1 MLRVNAL
8 FFSLMNIQYEESYL
22 FLSLVFICNLNICA
36 QRNEILD
43 KNIASL
49 QVVANNDW
57 LSLPIIT
64 LNSNDF
70 VNISFDDLT
79 HEYHRYCY
87 KIEHCEADWQTSSAL
102 FESDYIDGF
111 ASGNTIDDVQES
123 TNTVQLYTHYNISFP
138 NNKCRPK
145 ISGNYWVTIYDEN
158 DEKHVVC
165 RAYFMIVEPSMG
177 VHLNVTTNTD
187 IDINGKHQQVEMAVD
202 YGNNIV
208 SNPQTQIKTVVM
220 QNNRWDNAVVNARP
234 QYIKANGLQWIHCK
248 DFIFDGGNEYRK
260 FETLDV
266 THTTMGLESIN
277 WDGHNY
283 HAWIWTDEP
292 RPSYIYDKDANG
304 AFLIRNSDNIDN
316 DVNSDYIITHF
327 RLKSPQIPYP
337 IYING
342 FFTNDRFLPQ
352 YEMKWNEK
360 NQQYEGELLLK
371 QGYYSYQYLMM
382 KPEGKLKPVPSEGN
396 FYQTENTYQALIYF
410 KANGDRTDR
419 LVGYTFGKWN

>member
-1 MLRVNAL
+1 MKKAI
-8 FFSLMNIQYEESYL
+8 F

-36 QRNEILD
+36 QRNEMLD

-87 KIEHCEADWQTSSAL
+87 KIEHCEADWQTSSVL

-111 ASGNTIDDVQES
+111 ASGNTIDDVKES
-123 TNTVQLYTHYNISFP
+123 TNTVQLYTHYSITFP
-138 NNKCRPK
+138 NDKCRPML
-145 ISGNYWVTIYDEN
+145 SGNYRVTIYDEN

-165 RAYFMIVEPSMG
+165 RAYFMIVEPSMA

-220 QNNRWDNAVVNARP
+220 QNGRWDNAVINARP

-327 RLKSPQIPYP
+327 RLKSPQTADP

-360 NQQYEGELLLK
+360 NKQYEGELLLK

-410 KANGDRTDR
+410 KANGHRTDR

>member
-1 MLRVNAL
+1 MKKAI
-8 FFSLMNIQYEESYL
+8 F

-70 VNISFDDLT
+70 VNIRFDDLT

-145 ISGNYWVTIYDEN
+145 ISGNYRVTIYDEN

-165 RAYFMIVEPSMG
+165 RAYFMIVEPSMA
-177 VHLNVTTNTD
+177 VQLNVTTNTD

-220 QNNRWDNAVVNARP
+220 QNSRWDNAVLNARP

-248 DFIFDGGNEYRK
+248 DYIFDGGNEYRK

-327 RLKSPQIPYP
+327 RLKSPQTADP

-396 FYQTENTYQALIYF
+396 FCQTENTYQALIYF

-419 LVGYTFGKWN
+419 LVGYAFGKWN

>member
-1 MLRVNAL
+1 MKKAI
-8 FFSLMNIQYEESYL
+8 F

-145 ISGNYWVTIYDEN
+145 ISGNYRVTIYDEN

-165 RAYFMIVEPSMG
+165 RAYFMIVEPSMA

-187 IDINGKHQQVEMAVD
+187 IDINGKHQQVEMAID

-208 SNPQTQIKTVVM
+208 SNPQTQIKTVVI

-248 DFIFDGGNEYRK
+248 DYIFDGGNEYRK

-327 RLKSPQIPYP
+327 RLKSPQTADP

>member
-1 MLRVNAL
+1 MKKAI
-8 FFSLMNIQYEESYL
+8 F

-123 TNTVQLYTHYNISFP
+123 TNTVQLYTHYKISFP

-145 ISGNYWVTIYDEN
+145 ISGNYRVTIYDEN

-165 RAYFMIVEPSMG
+165 RAYFMIVEPSMA

-220 QNNRWDNAVVNARP
+220 QSNRWDNAGVNARP

-327 RLKSPQIPYP
+327 RLKSPQTADP

-410 KANGDRTDR
+410 KANGNRTDR

>member
-1 MLRVNAL
+1 MKKAI
-8 FFSLMNIQYEESYL
+8 F

-36 QRNEILD
+36 QRNEMLD

-111 ASGNTIDDVQES
+111 ASGNTIDDVQQS

-145 ISGNYWVTIYDEN
+145 ISGNYRVTIYDEN

-316 DVNSDYIITHF
+316 DINSDYIITHF
-327 RLKSPQIPYP
+327 RLKTPQTADP

-382 KPEGKLKPVPSEGN
+382 KPEGKLKAVPSEGN
-396 FYQTENTYQALIYF
+396 FCQTENTYQALIYF

>member
-1 MLRVNAL
+1 MKKAI
-8 FFSLMNIQYEESYL
+8 F

-327 RLKSPQIPYP
+327 RLKTPQIPYP

-410 KANGDRTDR
+410 KANGNRTDR

>member
-1 MLRVNAL
+1 MKKAI
-8 FFSLMNIQYEESYL
+8 F

-111 ASGNTIDDVQES
+111 ASDNTIDDVKES
-123 TNTVQLYTHYNISFP
+123 TNTVQLYTHYSITFP

-145 ISGNYWVTIYDEN
+145 ISGNYRVTIYDEN

-187 IDINGKHQQVEMAVD
+187 IDINGKHQQVEMAID

-220 QNNRWDNAVVNARP
+220 QNSRWDNAVVNARP

-327 RLKSPQIPYP
+327 RLKSPQTADP

-382 KPEGKLKPVPSEGN
+382 KPEGKLKAVPSEGN
-396 FYQTENTYQALIYF
+396 FCQTENTYQALIYF

>member
-1 MLRVNAL
+1 MKKAI
-8 FFSLMNIQYEESYL
+8 F

-123 TNTVQLYTHYNISFP
+123 INTVQLYTHYNISLP

-145 ISGNYWVTIYDEN
+145 ISGNYRVTIYDEN

-165 RAYFMIVEPSMG
+165 RAYFMIVEPSMA
-177 VHLNVTTNTD
+177 VQLNVTTNTD
-187 IDINGKHQQVEMAVD
+187 IDINGKHQQVEMAID

-220 QNNRWDNAVVNARP
+220 QNGRWDNAVVNARP

-248 DFIFDGGNEYRK
+248 DLIFDGGNEYRK

-283 HAWIWTDEP
+283 HAWIWIDEP

-327 RLKSPQIPYP
+327 RLKSPQTADP

-396 FYQTENTYQALIYF
+396 FFQTENTYQALVYF

>member
-1 MLRVNAL
+1 MKKAI
-8 FFSLMNIQYEESYL
+8 F

-123 TNTVQLYTHYNISFP
+123 INTVQLYTHYNISLP

-145 ISGNYWVTIYDEN
+145 ISGNYRVTIYDEN

-165 RAYFMIVEPSMG
+165 RAYFMIVEPSMA
-177 VHLNVTTNTD
+177 VQLNVTTNTD
-187 IDINGKHQQVEMAVD
+187 IDINGKHQQVEMAID

-220 QNNRWDNAVVNARP
+220 QNGRWDNAVVNARP

-327 RLKSPQIPYP
+327 RLKSPQTADP

-410 KANGDRTDR
+410 KANGNRTDR

>member
-1 MLRVNAL
+1 MKKAI
-8 FFSLMNIQYEESYL
+8 F

-145 ISGNYWVTIYDEN
+145 ISGNYRVTIYDEN

-208 SNPQTQIKTVVM
+208 SNPQTQTQIKTVVM
-220 QNNRWDNAVVNARP
+220 QNSRWDNAVVNARP

-327 RLKSPQIPYP
+327 RLKSPQTADP

>member
-1 MLRVNAL
+1 MKKAI
-8 FFSLMNIQYEESYL
+8 F
-22 FLSLVFICNLNICA
+22 FLSLVLICNLNICA

-145 ISGNYWVTIYDEN
+145 ISGNYRVTIYDEN

-165 RAYFMIVEPSMG
+165 RAYFMIVEPSMA
-177 VHLNVTTNTD
+177 VQLNVTTNTD

-202 YGNNIV
+202 YGNNII

-248 DFIFDGGNEYRK
+248 DYIFDGGNEYRK

-327 RLKSPQIPYP
+327 RLKSPQTADP

-360 NQQYEGELLLK
+360 NLQYEGELLLK

-396 FYQTENTYQALIYF
+396 FCQTENTYQALIYF

>member
-1 MLRVNAL
+1 MKKAI
-8 FFSLMNIQYEESYL
+8 F

-138 NNKCRPK
+138 NHKCRPK

-248 DFIFDGGNEYRK
+248 DYIFDGGNEYRK

-327 RLKSPQIPYP
+327 RLKSPQTADP

>member
-1 MLRVNAL
+1 MKKAI
-8 FFSLMNIQYEESYL
+8 F
-22 FLSLVFICNLNICA
+22 FLSLVLICNLNICA

-87 KIEHCEADWQTSSAL
+87 KIEHCETDWQTSSAL

-145 ISGNYWVTIYDEN
+145 ISGNYRVTIYDEN

-165 RAYFMIVEPSMG
+165 RAYFMIVEPSMA
-177 VHLNVTTNTD
+177 VQLNVTTNTD
-187 IDINGKHQQVEMAVD
+187 IDINGKHQQVEMAID

-220 QNNRWDNAVVNARP
+220 QNGRWDNAVVNARP

-248 DFIFDGGNEYRK
+248 DLIFDGGNEYRK

-283 HAWIWTDEP
+283 HAWIWIDEP

-327 RLKSPQIPYP
+327 RFKSPQTADP

-396 FYQTENTYQALIYF
+396 FFQTENTYQALVYF

>member
-1 MLRVNAL
+1 MKKAI
-8 FFSLMNIQYEESYL
+8 F

-70 VNISFDDLT
+70 VNIRFDDLT

-145 ISGNYWVTIYDEN
+145 ISGNYRVTIYDEN

-165 RAYFMIVEPSMG
+165 RAYFMIVEPSMA
-177 VHLNVTTNTD
+177 VQLNVTTNTD
-187 IDINGKHQQVEMAVD
+187 IDINGKHQQVEMAID

-220 QNNRWDNAVVNARP
+220 QNGRWDNAVVNARP

-327 RLKSPQIPYP
+327 RLKSPQTADP

-342 FFTNDRFLPQ
+342 FFTNNRFLSQ

>member
-1 MLRVNAL
+1 MKKAI
-8 FFSLMNIQYEESYL
+8 F

-102 FESDYIDGF
+102 FESDYINGF

-145 ISGNYWVTIYDEN
+145 ISGNYRVTIYDEN

-165 RAYFMIVEPSMG
+165 RAYFMIVEPSMA
-177 VHLNVTTNTD
+177 VQLNVTTNTD

-202 YGNNIV
+202 YGNNII

-327 RLKSPQIPYP
+327 RLKSPQTADP

-360 NQQYEGELLLK
+360 DQQYEGELLLK

>member
-1 MLRVNAL
+1 MKKAI
-8 FFSLMNIQYEESYL
+8 F
-22 FLSLVFICNLNICA
+22 FLSLVLICNLNICA

-145 ISGNYWVTIYDEN
+145 ISGNYRVTIYDEN

-187 IDINGKHQQVEMAVD
+187 IDINDKHQQVEMAVD

-220 QNNRWDNAVVNARP
+220 QNSRWDNAVINARP

-327 RLKSPQIPYP
+327 RLKSPQTADP

>member
-1 MLRVNAL
+1 MKKAI
-8 FFSLMNIQYEESYL
+8 F
-22 FLSLVFICNLNICA
+22 FLSLVFICHLNICA

-57 LSLPIIT
+57 LSLPIIS

-70 VNISFDDLT
+70 INISFDNLT

-87 KIEHCEADWQTSSAL
+87 KVEHCEANWRISSAL

-123 TNTVQLYTHYNISFP
+123 TNTVQLYTHYSITFP

-145 ISGNYWVTIYDEN
+145 ISGNYRVTIYDEN
-158 DEKHVVC
+158 DEKHVIC
-165 RAYFMIVEPSMG
+165 RAYFMIVEPSMA
-177 VHLNVTTNTD
+177 VQLNVTTNTD
-187 IDINGKHQQVEMAVD
+187 VDINGKHQQVEMAVD

-220 QNNRWDNAVVNARP
+220 QNCRWDNAVINARP
-234 QYIKANGLQWIHCK
+234 QYIKANGLQWIHCR
-248 DFIFDGGNEYRK
+248 DYIFDGGNEYRK

-316 DVNSDYIITHF
+316 DINSDYIITHF
-327 RLKSPQIPYP
+327 RLKTPQTSNP

-396 FYQTENTYQALIYF
+396 FCQTENTYQALVYL
-410 KANGDRTDR
+410 KSNSDRTDR
-419 LVGYTFGKWN
+419 LVGYALGKWN

>member
-1 MLRVNAL
+1 MKKAI
-8 FFSLMNIQYEESYL
+8 F

-111 ASGNTIDDVQES
+111 ASDNTIDDVKES
-123 TNTVQLYTHYNISFP
+123 TNTVQLYTHYSITFP

-145 ISGNYWVTIYDEN
+145 ISGNYRVTIYDEN

-187 IDINGKHQQVEMAVD
+187 IDINGKHQQVEMAID

-327 RLKSPQIPYP
+327 RLKSPQTADP

-382 KPEGKLKPVPSEGN
+382 KPEGKLKAVPSEGN
-396 FYQTENTYQALIYF
+396 FCQTENTYQALIYF

>member
-1 MLRVNAL
+1 MKKAI
-8 FFSLMNIQYEESYL
+8 F

-138 NNKCRPK
+138 NSKCRPK
-145 ISGNYWVTIYDEN
+145 ISGNYRVTIYDEN

-410 KANGDRTDR
+410 KANGNRTDR

>member
-1 MLRVNAL
+1 MKKAI
-8 FFSLMNIQYEESYL
+8 F

-145 ISGNYWVTIYDEN
+145 ISGNYRVTIYDEN

-220 QNNRWDNAVVNARP
+220 QNSRWDNAVVNARP

-327 RLKSPQIPYP
+327 RLKSPQTADP

-382 KPEGKLKPVPSEGN
+382 KTEGKLKPVPSEGN

-410 KANGDRTDR
+410 KANGNRTDR

>member
-1 MLRVNAL
+1 MKKAI
-8 FFSLMNIQYEESYL
+8 F

-145 ISGNYWVTIYDEN
+145 ISGNYRVTIYDEN

-220 QNNRWDNAVVNARP
+220 QNGRWDNAVINARP
-234 QYIKANGLQWIHCK
+234 QYIKVNGLQWIHCK
-248 DFIFDGGNEYRK
+248 DYIFDGGNEYRK

-327 RLKSPQIPYP
+327 RLKSPQTADP

>member
-1 MLRVNAL
+1 MKKAI
-8 FFSLMNIQYEESYL
+8 F

-36 QRNEILD
+36 QHNEILD

-57 LSLPIIT
+57 LSLPIIN

-87 KIEHCEADWQTSSAL
+87 KIEHCESNWQTSSSL

-111 ASGNTIDDVQES
+111 ALGNTIDDVQES

-138 NNKCRPK
+138 NSKCRPK
-145 ISGNYWVTIYDEN
+145 ISGNYRVTIYDEN

-165 RAYFMIVEPSMG
+165 RAYFMIVEPSMA

-220 QNNRWDNAVVNARP
+220 QNSRWDNAVINAHP

-248 DFIFDGGNEYRK
+248 DYIFDGGNEYRK

-327 RLKSPQIPYP
+327 RLKTPQIPYP

-410 KANGDRTDR
+410 KANGNRTDR

>member
-1 MLRVNAL
+1 MKKAI
-8 FFSLMNIQYEESYL
+8 FFLL
-22 FLSLVFICNLNICA
+22 LVFICNLNICA

-43 KNIASL
+43 KNIASF

-111 ASGNTIDDVQES
+111 ASGNTIDDVQQS

-145 ISGNYWVTIYDEN
+145 ISGNYRVTIYDEN

-327 RLKSPQIPYP
+327 RLKSPQTADP

-396 FYQTENTYQALIYF
+396 FCQTENTYQALVYF
-410 KANGDRTDR
+410 KSNSDRTDR

>member
-1 MLRVNAL
+1 MKKAI
-8 FFSLMNIQYEESYL
+8 F

-111 ASGNTIDDVQES
+111 ASGNTIDDVQQS

-145 ISGNYWVTIYDEN
+145 ISGNYRVTIYDEN

-220 QNNRWDNAVVNARP
+220 QNSRWDNAVINAHP
-234 QYIKANGLQWIHCK
+234 QYIKANGLQWIYCK
-248 DFIFDGGNEYRK
+248 DYIFDGGNEYRK

-327 RLKSPQIPYP
+327 RLKTPQTPHP

>member
-1 MLRVNAL
+1 MKKAI
-8 FFSLMNIQYEESYL
+8 F

-145 ISGNYWVTIYDEN
+145 ISGNYRVTIYDEN

-327 RLKSPQIPYP
+327 RLKSPQTADP

-410 KANGDRTDR
+410 KANGNRTDR

>member
-1 MLRVNAL
+1 MKKAI
-8 FFSLMNIQYEESYL
+8 F

-49 QVVANNDW
+49 QVVANKDW

-111 ASGNTIDDVQES
+111 ASGNTIDDIQES

-145 ISGNYWVTIYDEN
+145 ISGNYRVTIYDEN
-158 DEKHVVC
+158 DEKHVIC
-165 RAYFMIVEPSMG
+165 RAYFMIVEPSMA
-177 VHLNVTTNTD
+177 VQLNVTTNTD
-187 IDINGKHQQVEMAVD
+187 IDINGKHQQVEMAID

-327 RLKSPQIPYP
+327 RLKSPQTADP

>member
-1 MLRVNAL
+1 MKKAV
-8 FFSLMNIQYEESYL
+8 F

-123 TNTVQLYTHYNISFP
+123 TNTVQLYTHYSISLP

-145 ISGNYWVTIYDEN
+145 ISGNYRVTIYDEN

-165 RAYFMIVEPSMG
+165 RAYFMIVEPSMA
-177 VHLNVTTNTD
+177 VQLNVTTNTD

-208 SNPQTQIKTVVM
+208 SNPQIQIKTVVM

-248 DFIFDGGNEYRK
+248 DYIFDGGNEYRK

-327 RLKSPQIPYP
+327 RLKSPQTADP

>member
-1 MLRVNAL
+1 MKKAI
-8 FFSLMNIQYEESYL
+8 F

-123 TNTVQLYTHYNISFP
+123 TNTVQLYTHYSISLP

-145 ISGNYWVTIYDEN
+145 ISGNYRVTIYDEN

-165 RAYFMIVEPSMG
+165 RAYFMIVEPSMA

-187 IDINGKHQQVEMAVD
+187 IDINGKHQQVEMAID

-220 QNNRWDNAVVNARP
+220 QNNRWDNAVINARP

-327 RLKSPQIPYP
+327 RLKSPQTADP

-382 KPEGKLKPVPSEGN
+382 NPEGKLKPVPSEGN

>member
-1 MLRVNAL
+1 MKKAI
-8 FFSLMNIQYEESYL
+8 F

-145 ISGNYWVTIYDEN
+145 ISGNYRVTIYDEN

-220 QNNRWDNAVVNARP
+220 QNSRWDNAVVNARP
-234 QYIKANGLQWIHCK
+234 QYIKVNGLQWIHCK
-248 DFIFDGGNEYRK
+248 DYIFDGGNEYRK

-327 RLKSPQIPYP
+327 RLKSPQTADP

>member
-1 MLRVNAL
+1 MKKAI
-8 FFSLMNIQYEESYL
+8 F

-145 ISGNYWVTIYDEN
+145 ISGNYRVTIYDEN

-165 RAYFMIVEPSMG
+165 RAYFMIVEPSMA

-187 IDINGKHQQVEMAVD
+187 IDINGKYQQVEMAVD

-220 QNNRWDNAVVNARP
+220 QNSRWDNAVINAHP

-327 RLKSPQIPYP
+327 RLKTPQIPYP

-410 KANGDRTDR
+410 KANGNRTDR

>member
-1 MLRVNAL
+1 MKKAI
-8 FFSLMNIQYEESYL
+8 F

-145 ISGNYWVTIYDEN
+145 ISGNYRVTIYDEN

-165 RAYFMIVEPSMG
+165 RAYFMIVEPSMA

-220 QNNRWDNAVVNARP
+220 QNGRWDNAVINARP

-248 DFIFDGGNEYRK
+248 DYIFDGGNEYRK

-327 RLKSPQIPYP
+327 RLKSPQTADP

>member
-1 MLRVNAL
+1 MKKAI
-8 FFSLMNIQYEESYL
+8 F

-123 TNTVQLYTHYNISFP
+123 TNTVQLYTHYKISFP

-145 ISGNYWVTIYDEN
+145 ISGNYRVTIYDEN

-187 IDINGKHQQVEMAVD
+187 IDINGKYQQIEMAID

-220 QNNRWDNAVVNARP
+220 QNSRWDNAVINAHP

-327 RLKSPQIPYP
+327 RLKTPQIPYP

-360 NQQYEGELLLK
+360 NLQYEGELLLK

>member
-1 MLRVNAL
+1 MKKAI
-8 FFSLMNIQYEESYL
+8 F

-111 ASGNTIDDVQES
+111 ASGNTIDDVQQS

-145 ISGNYWVTIYDEN
+145 ISGNYRVTIYDEN

-220 QNNRWDNAVVNARP
+220 QNGRWDNAVVNARP

-316 DVNSDYIITHF
+316 DINSDYIITHF
-327 RLKSPQIPYP
+327 RLKTPQTADP

-396 FYQTENTYQALIYF
+396 FCQTENTYQALVYF
-410 KANGDRTDR
+410 KSNSDRTDR

>member
-1 MLRVNAL
+1 MKKAI
-8 FFSLMNIQYEESYL
+8 F

-36 QRNEILD
+36 QRNEMLD

-87 KIEHCEADWQTSSAL
+87 KIEHCEADWQTSSVL

-111 ASGNTIDDVQES
+111 ASGNTIDDVKES
-123 TNTVQLYTHYNISFP
+123 TNTVQLYTHYSITFP
-138 NNKCRPK
+138 NDKCRPML
-145 ISGNYWVTIYDEN
+145 SGNYRVTIYDEN

-165 RAYFMIVEPSMG
+165 RAYFMIVEPSMA

-327 RLKSPQIPYP
+327 RLKSPQTADP

-410 KANGDRTDR
+410 KANGNRTDR

>member
-1 MLRVNAL
+1 MKKAI
-8 FFSLMNIQYEESYL
+8 F

-111 ASGNTIDDVQES
+111 VSGNTIDDVQES

-145 ISGNYWVTIYDEN
+145 ISGNYRVTIYDEN

-177 VHLNVTTNTD
+177 VHLNITTNTD
-187 IDINGKHQQVEMAVD
+187 IDINGKHQQVEMAID

-220 QNNRWDNAVVNARP
+220 QNGRWDNAVINARP

-396 FYQTENTYQALIYF
+396 FCQTENTYQALIYF

-419 LVGYTFGKWN
+419 LVGYAFGKWN

>member
-1 MLRVNAL
+1 MKKAI
-8 FFSLMNIQYEESYL
+8 F

-123 TNTVQLYTHYNISFP
+123 TNTVQLYTHYKISFP

-145 ISGNYWVTIYDEN
+145 ISGNYRVTIYDEN

-165 RAYFMIVEPSMG
+165 RAYFIIVEPSMG

-187 IDINGKHQQVEMAVD
+187 IDINGKYQQIEMAID

-220 QNNRWDNAVVNARP
+220 QNSRWDNAVINAHP

-327 RLKSPQIPYP
+327 RLKTPQIPYP

-360 NQQYEGELLLK
+360 NLQYEGELLLK

-396 FYQTENTYQALIYF
+396 FCQTENTYQALIYF

>member
-1 MLRVNAL
+1 MKKAI
-8 FFSLMNIQYEESYL
+8 F

-145 ISGNYWVTIYDEN
+145 ISGNYRVTIYDEN

-165 RAYFMIVEPSMG
+165 RAYFMIVDPSMA

-187 IDINGKHQQVEMAVD
+187 IDINGKYQQIEMAVD

-220 QNNRWDNAVVNARP
+220 QNSRWDNAVINAHP

-248 DFIFDGGNEYRK
+248 DYIFDGGNEYRK

-304 AFLIRNSDNIDN
+304 AFLIRNSDNINN

>member
-1 MLRVNAL
+1 MKKAI
-8 FFSLMNIQYEESYL
+8 F

-145 ISGNYWVTIYDEN
+145 ISGNYRVTIYDEN

-220 QNNRWDNAVVNARP
+220 QNSRWDNAVINAHP

-327 RLKSPQIPYP
+327 RLKTPQTADP

>member
-1 MLRVNAL
+1 MKKAI
-8 FFSLMNIQYEESYL
+8 F

-123 TNTVQLYTHYNISFP
+123 TNTVQLYTHYSISFP

-145 ISGNYWVTIYDEN
+145 ISGNYRVTIYNEN

-208 SNPQTQIKTVVM
+208 SNLQTQIKTVVM
-220 QNNRWDNAVVNARP
+220 QNSRWDNAVINAHP

-248 DFIFDGGNEYRK
+248 DYIFDGGNEYRK

-283 HAWIWTDEP
+283 HAWIWTDGP

-327 RLKSPQIPYP
+327 RLKSPQTADP

-396 FYQTENTYQALIYF
+396 FFQTENTYQALIYF